1 MSPKLP
7 PFVLGWEAC
16 RLDRYRDGAGLW
28 TIGVGH
34 LCEPGDTRERIT
46 QAEADELFVRDLAE
60 REVAVRK
67 LLRRS
72 TTWVWEVDALTS
84 FAFNLGVQALSNS
97 TLLRYYNG
105 GMVPEAAAQFL
116 RWDKMKVDGKL
127 VVSNGLHKRRVAEA
141 AMFVT
146 GCYDGRP

>member
-60 REVAVRK
+60 REVAVRR

-72 TTWVWEVDALTS
+72 DTLQWEVDALTS

-116 RWDKMKVDGKL
+116 RWDKMTIGGVLTTSK
-127 VVSNGLHKRRVAEA
+127 GLHRRRYAEMMMYEYA
-141 AMFVT
+141 D
-146 GCYDGRP
+146 YSGRP